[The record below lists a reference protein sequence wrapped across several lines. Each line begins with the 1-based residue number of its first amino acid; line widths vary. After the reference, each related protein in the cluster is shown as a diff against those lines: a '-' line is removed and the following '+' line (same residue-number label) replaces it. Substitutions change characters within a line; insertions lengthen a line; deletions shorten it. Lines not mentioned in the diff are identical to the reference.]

1 MPDRFEAVLRT
12 PFGGPWRRFSD
23 PVRVVSATR
32 IDDVRTALAEVE
44 TAVSSGLYA
53 AGFVAYEAAAAFGVP
68 VKRPLPSELPLV
80 CFGLFSAES
89 VETLTRLPQGG
100 GSELG
105 EWQPSIDHDGYLR
118 AITAIKARIEAGD
131 TYQINFTF
139 RLNAS
144 FRGEPS
150 ALMRDLYAAQAGRW
164 SAFVDI
170 GTHAICSAS
179 PELFFLG
186 EDRHLECHP
195 MKGTAARGWWP
206 AQDVE
211 RGEQLRRSEKNRAEN
226 VMIVDMVRNDLG
238 RIATTGSIRVASLF
252 DVERYPLQWQMTSR
266 VLADVPAVGLSAIFE
281 AMFPSGSVTGAPK
294 HSAMN
299 IIRELESTPRGIYTG
314 AIGYLSPQGRSHF
327 NVAIRTVLVDRIRNT
342 AEFGVGSG
350 IVWDSVD
357 RDEYDEC
364 LIKAQM
370 VQVSRFQKSAFSL
383 QRSAFSVHHLALDVP
398 SYVTGEAPDFRLL
411 ETLRWTPE
419 SGLVLLERHLARIH
433 ASADCFGFAHDV
445 SELRV
450 LLDEAVSELS
460 RPAKVRLLL
469 GHDGS
474 VVCEAADL
482 DMLPERP
489 VRVAIAAEPVDPH
502 DVFLF
507 HKTTRRLIYERA
519 RASRPDAEAVILWNT
534 LAEVTE
540 GTDFNVVV
548 EIEGARVT
556 PPIDCGLLPGTF
568 RAQLLED
575 GEIIERRITVDQLRA
590 AARGWLINSVRGW
603 VPFTL

>member
-12 PFGGPWRRFSD
+12 PFGGPWRRFSH
-23 PVRVVSATR
+23 PVRVVSASR
-32 IDDVRTALAEVE
+32 VEQVGTALAEVDS
-44 TAVSSGLYA
+44 AVRSGLYA
-53 AGFVAYEAAAAFGVP
+53 AGFVTYEAAAAFNLP
-68 VKRPLPSELPLV
+68 VKTLSERSESNGPLV
-80 CFGLFSAES
+80 SFGLFSPDS
-89 VETLTRLPQGG
+89 VETLARLPPGG
-100 GSELG
+100 TSELG
-105 EWQPSIDHDGYLR
+105 EWQPSIDHDAYLR

-179 PELFFLG
+179 PELFFVR
-186 EDRHLECHP
+186 EDGRLECHP
-195 MKGTAARGWWP
+195 MKGTTARGWWP
-206 AQDVE
+206 AQDTA
-211 RGEQLRRSEKNRAEN
+211 RGKELHRSEKNRAEN

-238 RIATTGSIRVASLF
+238 RIARTGSVRTASLF
-252 DVERYPLQWQMTSR
+252 DIERYPLQWQMTSR
-266 VLADVPAVGLSAIFE
+266 VLADAPGAGLSAILQ

-314 AIGYLSPQGRSHF
+314 AIGYLSPHGRSHF
-327 NVAIRTVLVDRIRNT
+327 NVAIRTVLIDRRHET

-364 LIKAQM
+364 LIKARM
-370 VQVSRFQKSAFSL
+370 VQASSVNVQHSAL
-383 QRSAFSVHHLALDVP
+383 RIP
-398 SYVTGEAPDFRLL
+398 SYVTGENPGFRLL

-419 SGLVLLERHLARIH
+419 SGLVLLDRHLERMH
-433 ASADCFGFAHDV
+433 ASADCFAFAHDV
-445 SELRV
+445 AELRA
-450 LLDEAVSELS
+450 LLNEAVRDLS

-469 GHDGS
+469 GHDGT

-482 DMLPERP
+482 EPLPDRP
-489 VRVAIAAEPVDPH
+489 VYAALAREPIDPH

-507 HKTTRRLIYERA
+507 HKTTRRTVYEHA
-519 RASRPDAEAVILWNT
+519 RASRPDAEAVILWN
-534 LAEVTE
+534 AFNEVTE
-540 GTDFNVVV
+540 GTDFNIVV
-548 EIEGARVT
+548 EREGIKVT
-556 PPIDCGLLPGTF
+556 PPIGCGLLPGTL
-568 RAQLLED
+568 RAELLAN
-575 GEIIERRITVDQLRA
+575 GEIIEQRISVDQLRA
-590 AARGWLINSVRGW
+590 AGRGWLINSVRGW

>member
-12 PFGGPWRRFSD
+12 PFGGPWRRFSH
-23 PVRVVSATR
+23 PVRVVSASR
-32 IDDVRTALAEVE
+32 VEQVGTALAEVDS
-44 TAVSSGLYA
+44 AVRSGLYA
-53 AGFVAYEAAAAFGVP
+53 AGFVTYEAAAAFNLP
-68 VKRPLPSELPLV
+68 VKSLSERSESNGPLIS
-80 CFGLFSAES
+80 FGLFSPDS
-89 VETLTRLPQGG
+89 VETLARLPPGG
-100 GSELG
+100 ASELG
-105 EWQPSIDHDGYLR
+105 EWQPSIDHDAYLR

-179 PELFFLG
+179 PELFFVR
-186 EDRHLECHP
+186 EDGRLECHP

-206 AQDVE
+206 AQDTA
-211 RGEQLRRSEKNRAEN
+211 RGKELHRSEKNRAEN

-238 RIATTGSIRVASLF
+238 RIARTGIGPYRIAFRHRTVSAAVAD
-252 DVERYPLQWQMTSR
+252 DVAGAGRCAGRRTAQQS
-266 VLADVPAVGLSAIFE
+266 FE

-314 AIGYLSPQGRSHF
+314 AIGYLSPHGRSHF
-327 NVAIRTVLVDRIRNT
+327 NVAIRTVLIDRRHET

-364 LIKAQM
+364 LIKARM
-370 VQVSRFQKSAFSL
+370 VQASSVNV
-383 QRSAFSVHHLALDVP
+383 QRSALRIP
-398 SYVTGEAPDFRLL
+398 SYVTGENPGFRLL

-419 SGLVLLERHLARIH
+419 SGLVLLDRHLERMH
-433 ASADCFGFAHDV
+433 ASADCFAFAHDV
-445 SELRV
+445 AELRA
-450 LLDEAVSELS
+450 LLNEAVRDLS

-469 GHDGS
+469 GHDGT

-482 DMLPERP
+482 EPLPDRP
-489 VRVAIAAEPVDPH
+489 VHAALAREPIDPH

-507 HKTTRRLIYERA
+507 HKTTRRTVYEHA
-519 RASRPDAEAVILWNT
+519 RASRPDAEAVILWN
-534 LAEVTE
+534 AFNEVTE
-540 GTDFNVVV
+540 GTDFNIVV
-548 EIEGARVT
+548 EREGIKVT
-556 PPIDCGLLPGTF
+556 PPIGCGLLPGTL
-568 RAQLLED
+568 RAELLAN
-575 GEIIERRITVDQLRA
+575 GEIIEQRISVDQLRA
-590 AARGWLINSVRGW
+590 AGRGWLINSVRGW